1 VYGRPLVRDG
11 IARAVRGATGG
22 LAPPGRMVVDM
33 GHNRSFTD
41 AEQSAWRNF
50 LLANRR
56 VLSRLDAD
64 LVSQCEM
71 TLAEYEVLAHLARA
85 DDHRLRMNELAELA
99 RLSPS
104 GLTRRFDA
112 LVRRSWVER
121 ERCDDDRRGVL
132 ARLTDQGHAQLRAAQ
147 PVHDRGER
155 EYFFDLLDERHIG
168 SLAEMM
174 GRLALVDG
182 AEVH

>member
-1 VYGRPLVRDG
+1 
-11 IARAVRGATGG
+11 
-22 LAPPGRMVVDM
+22 M
-33 GHNRSFTD
+33 GHNRSFTV

-64 LVSQCEM
+64 LGQECQM
-71 TLAEYEVLAHLARA
+71 TLAEYEVLAHLADA
-85 DDHRLRMNELAELA
+85 EDHRLRMNELAELA

-112 LVRRSWVER
+112 LVRRGWVRR

-132 ARLTDQGHAQLRAAQ
+132 ARLTDEGLERFRTAR

-155 EYFFDLLDERHIG
+155 EYFFDLLDPTDVE
-168 SLAEMM
+168 SLAHMM
-174 GRLALVDG
+174 GRLAMVGVEQG
-182 AEVH
+182 AAAR

>member
-1 VYGRPLVRDG
+1 
-11 IARAVRGATGG
+11 
-22 LAPPGRMVVDM
+22 M
-33 GHNRSFTD
+33 GHNREFTD
-41 AEQSAWRNF
+41 AEQATWRDF

-64 LVSQCEM
+64 LVEHCDM
-71 TLAEYEVLAHLARA
+71 TLAEYEVLAHLAES

-112 LVRRSWVER
+112 LVRRGWVAR

-132 ARLTDQGHAQLRAAQ
+132 AQLSELGKAQFDRAS

-155 EYFFDLLDERHIG
+155 EYFFDLLEPEHVGHLGD
-168 SLAEMM
+168 MM
-174 GRLALVDG
+174 RRLAG
-182 AEVH
+182 TEVHDSATR

>member
-1 VYGRPLVRDG
+1 
-11 IARAVRGATGG
+11 
-22 LAPPGRMVVDM
+22 M
-33 GHNRSFTD
+33 GHNRSFTA
-41 AEQSAWRNF
+41 AEQHAWQNF

-56 VLSRLDAD
+56 VLARLDAD
-64 LVSQCEM
+64 LVQESGM
-71 TLAEYEVLAHLARA
+71 TLAEYEVLAHLADA

-112 LVRRSWVER
+112 LVRRGWVAR

-132 ARLTDQGHAQLRAAQ
+132 ARLTDQGLAELESAR

-155 EYFFDLLDERHIG
+155 QYFFDLLEPDHVA
-168 SLAEMM
+168 SLGEMM
-174 GRLALVDG
+174 RRLAVPDVDG
-182 AEVH
+182 SAARATA

>member
-1 VYGRPLVRDG
+1 
-11 IARAVRGATGG
+11 
-22 LAPPGRMVVDM
+22 M
-33 GHNRSFTD
+33 GHNRSFNT
-41 AEQSAWRNF
+41 AERAAWQNF

-56 VLSRLDAD
+56 VLARLDAD
-64 LVSQCEM
+64 LADQCSM
-71 TLAEYEVLAHLARA
+71 TLAEYEVLAHLA
-85 DDHRLRMNELAELA
+85 DSEDHRLRMNELAELA

-112 LVRRSWVER
+112 LVRRGWVER

-132 ARLTDQGHAQLRAAQ
+132 ARLTGAGLAQLHAAR

-155 EYFFDLLDERHIG
+155 EYFFDLLDPDHVQ

-174 GRLALVDG
+174 GRLALVDAG
-182 AEVH
+182 TPVGQ

>member
-1 VYGRPLVRDG
+1 
-11 IARAVRGATGG
+11 
-22 LAPPGRMVVDM
+22 M
-33 GHNRSFTD
+33 GHNRSFTS
-41 AEQSAWRNF
+41 AEQAAWQNF

-64 LVSQCEM
+64 LVSECDM
-71 TLAEYEVLAHLARA
+71 TLAEYEVLAHLADA
-85 DDHRLRMNELAELA
+85 PEHRLRMNELAELA

-112 LVRRSWVER
+112 LVRRGWVER

-132 ARLTDQGHAQLRAAQ
+132 ARLTDGGLAQLTTAK

-155 EYFFDLLDERHIG
+155 LYFFDLLDQDRVET
-168 SLAEMM
+168 LAEMM

-182 AEVH
+182 SAPAQ

>member
-1 VYGRPLVRDG
+1 
-11 IARAVRGATGG
+11 
-22 LAPPGRMVVDM
+22 M
-33 GHNRSFTD
+33 GYSRSFTP
-41 AEQSAWRNF
+41 AEQAAWRNF

-56 VLSRLDAD
+56 VLARLDAD
-64 LVSQCEM
+64 LVAQCDM
-71 TLAEYEVLAHLARA
+71 TLAEYEVLAHLEAA

-112 LVRRSWVER
+112 LVRRGWVER

-132 ARLTDQGHAQLRAAQ
+132 ARLSPQGLAQLEQAR

-155 EYFFDLLDERHIG
+155 EYFFNLLEPGDLDALGEI
-168 SLAEMM
+168 M
-174 GRLALVDG
+174 GRLAQINSESSLTGV
-182 AEVH
+182 